1 VCRERGVEFYDYDEE
16 PETLGLPGKCL
27 THFGKLSRKMK
38 SENLMIAEEPTT
50 VGECE
55 GAALGVLMW
64 LPAHAGA
71 RLAQLAGYVFA
82 ETRHK
87 LIFEAILSLSAKG
100 QAADLGE
107 VIQLLTEKG
116 TMEGAGG
123 VAYLKQVV
131 DTACT
136 QGAYRFGD
144 YVRALRGNAE
154 GKIQIAECQ
163 TEDRSIECKCDGRNE
178 EARIPA
184 EAGTNKQA
192 HRLKA
197 ELQTRGTPNWKP
209 PEGGI
214 PNNSSGVEFREAAPW
229 DEPVDGAALLNELR
243 AFVSRYV
250 VLPPGA
256 AEILALWVLHTY
268 AYRLR
273 RVTTYVAVVSPEKR
287 CGKTTLLTVLSELA
301 NRALLASNVSPPSIF
316 RAIEECEPTLLID
329 EGDTFLEG
337 RHQLRGILNA
347 GYTRESAFVLRAA
360 ASKSKEKG
368 GSLKK
373 FSCWCPKVIASIGG
387 LPETLADRCIVIV
400 MKRKSR
406 EERCERFRGLKD
418 NELGR
423 KCARF
428 VLDHAAEIAAAQ
440 PAIPEELND
449 RAADIREPLLALAD
463 IAGGEWPELA
473 RKVTV
478 NQRDSGA
485 ALDLMALLF
494 NDLESIFE
502 TSREERMHSR
512 RLVDLLTSAENRPWS
527 RARHGGPINERWLAT
542 KLRPYG
548 IEPRVIRTAEGLGRG
563 YCREDFGEVWQRYAG

>member
-1 VCRERGVEFYDYDEE
+1 
-16 PETLGLPGKCL
+16 
-27 THFGKLSRKMK
+27 
-38 SENLMIAEEPTT
+38 
-50 VGECE
+50 
-55 GAALGVLMW
+55 
-64 LPAHAGA
+64 
-71 RLAQLAGYVFA
+71 
-82 ETRHK
+82 
-87 LIFEAILSLSAKG
+87 
-100 QAADLGE
+100 
-107 VIQLLTEKG
+107 
-116 TMEGAGG
+116 
-123 VAYLKQVV
+123 LKQLV
-131 DTACT
+131 DTACAN
-136 QGAYRFGD
+136 GAYRFGD
-144 YVRALRGNAE
+144 YVRAMRGNAE
-154 GKIQIAECQ
+154 GKIQNAEWP
-163 TEDRSIECKCDGRNE
+163 TKEHRRIECEAEVCSARNE
-178 EARIPA
+178 EEGQPA
-184 EAGTNKQA
+184 EAGTSSEQA
-192 HRLKA
+192 NRLKA
-197 ELQTRGTPNWKP
+197 ELQTGDRLKAELRTHETPNWKP
-209 PEGGI
+209 SEGGT
-214 PNNSSGVEFREAAPW
+214 PNGSSRRELTAEGSATGEEAGGVEFREAPPW

-243 AFVSRYV
+243 ACISRYV
-250 VLPPGA
+250 VLPSGA
-256 AEILALWVLHTY
+256 AEMLALWVLHTY

-273 RVTTYVAVVSPEKR
+273 RVTTYLAVVSPEKR

-316 RAIEECEPTLLID
+316 RAIEECGPTLLID

-347 GYTRESAFVLRAA
+347 GYTRESAFVLRTAA
-360 ASKSKEKG
+360 ASKKAEGKRLKG
-368 GSLKK
+368 TGFRESSLRK

-400 MKRKSR
+400 IKRKSR

-423 KCARF
+423 RCARF

-473 RKVTV
+473 RKATV
-478 NQRDSGA
+478 KQRDSGA

-512 RLVDLLTSAENRPWS
+512 RLVELLTSAENRPWS